1 MNDLPAGR
9 ELDVL
14 VAKKVMGWTKPKG
27 GRRDPLTGKRP
38 VWRELPFEYV
48 DTPHFSTDIAA
59 AWEVVEKFHG
69 DSPNIQ
75 IGKDGWEIDV
85 QTAKDGNGWFVAIRR
100 YRVEDYA
107 EEHDYWGA
115 QSYYAHA
122 ETAPLAICRAAL
134 AAVDP
139 SGAQR

>member
-59 AWEVVEKFHG
+59 AWEVVEKFAG
-69 DSPNIQ
+69 QVTIQGPISVGFNEGESYPKCWTVGFTKNAWNNIRC
-75 IGKDGWEIDV
+75 E
-85 QTAKDGNGWFVAIRR
+85 
-100 YRVEDYA
+100 
-107 EEHDYWGA
+107 
-115 QSYYAHA
+115 A

-134 AAVDP
+134 RAVEA
-139 SGAQR
+139 SGARR